1 MTEVEIKQTLFHLLK
16 HIAPDTEP
24 SELKPDEN
32 IRETLNI
39 DSFDTL
45 QFIVAIN
52 DTLGIEIPESDY
64 GKITTLNSLTKYLVE
79 KSNAKLKIKES

>member
-1 MTEVEIKQTLFHLLK
+1 MTEYEIIQILFQLLK